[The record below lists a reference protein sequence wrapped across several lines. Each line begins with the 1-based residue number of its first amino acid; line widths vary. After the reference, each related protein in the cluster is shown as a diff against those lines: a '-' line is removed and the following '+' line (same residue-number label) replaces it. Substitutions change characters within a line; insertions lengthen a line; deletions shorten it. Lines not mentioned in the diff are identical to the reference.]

1 MDEHIMEIGERT
13 VIELGISGL
22 HNELIRMVGR
32 MRFRSSYG
40 QNLLMH
46 SKETA
51 NLCATMAAEMGLNPK
66 LAKRAGLLHDI
77 GKVPEEE
84 SELSHALLCAKLCEK
99 YG

>member
-1 MDEHIMEIGERT
+1 MVAKTRKQMEEHIMEIGERT

-51 NLCATMAAEMGLNPK
+51 NLCATMAAEMGSTQ
-66 LAKRAGLLHDI
+66 AG
-77 GKVPEEE
+77 KTCRF
-84 SELSHALLCAKLCEK
+84 AA
-99 YG
+99 